1 MQPIWLLGSAVT
13 PEYLGGVAEA
23 EALQN
28 LVPAGQGALYR
39 KGPEDEACEAHWTFT
54 SSGGRRAIYV
64 RYASEGER
72 PCKLIVNGQI
82 VQRRALF
89 ESTFGVADWRFQTT
103 VELEAGANSIRLR
116 SLGDTPNIEAV
127 AVVAAPQ
134 SEQPSVD
141 DAYEARQAEGSS
153 GPRRPL
159 VLQPSRLAGL
169 IDVARGV
176 VADDAGFEQLGRVT
190 SRLLLSARRDSES
203 GFSRMAWGSGPLNGQ
218 RFRQHIFN
226 RLLRLDPDVI
236 IETGTYIGSS
246 TSFFARQGL
255 PVFSCELQEK
265 FFARAAAHLV
275 DCPNVT
281 LHLDDSRSFLRQLAG
296 DPAFRF
302 QRPLF
307 YLDAHWEEDLPLADE
322 IRIIA
327 GRWPSFA
334 IMVDDFQVPG
344 TDYVYDSYPTGL
356 ELTLG
361 YLEREGVEL
370 GNYAVL
376 FPSAS
381 AEAETGTK
389 CGTLVLMPAELY
401 EQQMR
406 LERSLFRY
414 RPGGA
419 GG

>member
-1 MQPIWLLGSAVT
+1 MRPIWLLGSAVT

-23 EALQN
+23 ETLQN
-28 LVPAGQGALYR
+28 LVPAGQGGLYR
-39 KGPEDEACEAHWTFT
+39 KGREDEACEAHWTFT

-64 RYASEGER
+64 RYASDGDR

-89 ESTFGVADWRFQTT
+89 ESTFGVADWRFQT
-103 VELEAGANSIRLR
+103 VVDLEAGVNSIRLR
-116 SLGDTPNIEAV
+116 SLGETPAIEAV
-127 AVVAAPQ
+127 AVAAPPQ
-134 SEQPSVD
+134 HEQASVD
-141 DAYEARQAEGSS
+141 DAYEALQAEGSS
-153 GPRRPL
+153 RPRRPL

-176 VADDAGFEQLGRVT
+176 VADDAGFEQLGRVAN
-190 SRLLLSARRDSES
+190 RLLIAARRDSDS
-203 GFSRMAWGSGPLNGQ
+203 GFSRMAWGGGPLNGQ

-236 IETGTYIGSS
+236 VETGTYIGSS

-255 PVFSCELQEK
+255 PVFSCEVDEK
-265 FFARAAAHLV
+265 FFARAASHLT

-296 DPAFRF
+296 DPSFRF

-344 TDYVYDSYPTGL
+344 TDYVYDSYPNGL

-361 YLEREGVEL
+361 YLQREGVEL
-370 GNYAVL
+370 GDLAVL
-376 FPSAS
+376 FPSAGPD
-381 AEAETGTK
+381 AETGTK

-414 RPGGA
+414 RPGG
-419 GG
+419 